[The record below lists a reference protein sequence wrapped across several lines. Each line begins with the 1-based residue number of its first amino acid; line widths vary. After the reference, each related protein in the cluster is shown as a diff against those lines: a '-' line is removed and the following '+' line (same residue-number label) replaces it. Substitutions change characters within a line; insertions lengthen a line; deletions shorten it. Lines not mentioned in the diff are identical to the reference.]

1 MDRLLSMRVF
11 QRVIDEGGFASAARA
26 LDMSPAVV
34 TRLISDLEQHLGT
47 RLIQRTTRK
56 LSLTDAGESYLQ
68 RVRSVLHDIE
78 DAEAE
83 ASASTSEMR
92 GTLRVLATPVLAT
105 YFLAPRVTPWLKRY
119 PGVALDLAVDDFPQN
134 RVEEFDVTF
143 MVVEEGY
150 NASVVARPLVTTEWI
165 LVAAPGYLK
174 RAGTPRLPDDLKSH
188 PHLRFP
194 WHVNAGVSG
203 RRLKLTP
210 ADGATGEPAEVDA
223 PVVLQSRNYDVLH
236 RAALDGAGVA
246 TLSSVLCGP
255 ALASGLLVH
264 LLPKWVAG
272 RFTIYAALPT
282 RKLIPARSKAFMEF
296 VREQAPDAI
305 TNRRIV
311 RAA

>member
-56 LSLTDAGESYLQ
+56 LSLTDAGEAYLQ

-83 ASASTSEMR
+83 ASASTNEMR

-174 RAGTPRLPDDLKSH
+174 QAGTPKVPDDLKSH

-194 WHVNAGVSG
+194 WHANAGVSG

-210 ADGATGEPAEVDA
+210 VAGGGEVAEVDA
-223 PVVLQSRNYDVLH
+223 RVVLQSRNYDVLH

-246 TLSSVLCGP
+246 TLSSVLCAP
-255 ALASGLLVH
+255 ALQSGLLVH

-282 RKLIPARSKAFMEF
+282 RKLIPARTKAFMEF
-296 VREQAPDAI
+296 VREQAPGLVGG
-305 TNRRIV
+305 RRIV

>member
-56 LSLTDAGESYLQ
+56 LSLTDAGENYLQ

-92 GTLRVLATPVLAT
+92 GTLHVLATPVLAT

-174 RAGTPRLPDDLKSH
+174 QAGTPKVPDDLQSH

-194 WHVNAGVSG
+194 WHVNAGISG

-210 ADGATGEPAEVDA
+210 VDGAGDAAEVDA
-223 PVVLQSRNYDVLH
+223 RVVLQSRNYDVLH

-246 TLSSVLCGP
+246 TLSSVLCAP
-255 ALASGLLVH
+255 ALDSGLLVRV
-264 LLPKWVAG
+264 LPKWVAG

-282 RKLIPARSKAFMEF
+282 RKLIPARTKAFMEF
-296 VREQAPDAI
+296 VREHLPGLAGG
-305 TNRRIV
+305 RRIV